1 MTIWE
6 TLIAFGLAFALAA
19 VVMAF
24 DLLRSKRVVHIW
36 ASRALA
42 LLAFGALAADH
53 AVGRVRD
60 WWRR

>member
-6 TLIAFGLAFALAA
+6 TLIAFGLVYTLAA
-19 VVMAF
+19 LVMLV
-24 DLLRSKRVVHIW
+24 DWLRSRRVVHVW

-60 WWRR
+60 WWKR